1 LRKQILAF
9 IFASKYLHKMEAR
22 RDVFQAIADPT
33 RRAIIGLVAEQPLN
47 VNMIAEKFE
56 VTRQAVSLH
65 VKILTECGLI
75 VIKQQGR
82 ERYCEAKLGG
92 LNEIS
97 QWVEQ
102 YKQFW
107 ESKLDSLENY
117 LSDIQKTK
125 KYAKRKK

>member
-1 LRKQILAF
+1 MLAF
-9 IFASKYLHKMEAR
+9 IFASKYLHNMEAR